1 MQRRTFLVGTAA
13 VLVTG
18 TLGLQGARH
27 LQNFDLAALAAQLQ
41 SWQRQRIDHRGQWS
55 ASEIF
60 QHCAQSIAGSLDGYP
75 EHRPALFQHTA
86 GALALQVFQAAGQ
99 MHHPLAEVIP
109 GMPALQTELSSDQ
122 ALSRL
127 LAEITRFLAAAETD
141 LQPHFAYGRLTKADY
156 QAAHWLHLSQHLTEL
171 SLR

>member
-1 MQRRTFLVGTAA
+1 MQRRTFLVGTGA
-13 VLVTG
+13 VLVTS

-27 LQNFDLAALAAQLQ
+27 LQNFDLAALTAQLQ
-41 SWQRQRIDHRGQWS
+41 SWQGQQIDHHGQWS

-75 EHRPALFQHTA
+75 QQRPALFQRTV

-109 GMPALQTELSSDQ
+109 GMPAFQAELSSDQ

-127 LAEITRFLAAAETD
+127 LVELSRFAAATD
-141 LQPHFAYGRLTKADY
+141 TNLQPHFAYGRLTKADY